1 MHEYRILFLVG
12 NDRPG
17 IVDELSA
24 FLYERS
30 ANIEES
36 RMAALGGKFAIITLF
51 SCTVEHLQKIQDD
64 LDKLGELGFEVSMH
78 KAADPEQ
85 IAKRPEI
92 PLKLEVV
99 SMDHPGIVQ
108 KVVHILHH
116 YGINI
121 NSLDTQVIRAP
132 LSGAPLF
139 DLKLEAGVPQ
149 GVTIARVKD
158 ELTKLATQEN
168 LDLIFTK

>member
-1 MHEYRILFLVG
+1 MKEYRILFLVG

-17 IVDELSA
+17 IVDDLSA
-24 FLYERS
+24 FLYQRN
-30 ANIEES
+30 ANIEDS
-36 RMAALGGKFAIITLF
+36 RMAALGGKFAIMTLF
-51 SCTVEHLQKIQDD
+51 SCSGEHLQKIQGD
-64 LDKLGELGFEVSMH
+64 LAILGDLGFEVSVH
-78 KAADPEQ
+78 EAADPEQ

-92 PLKLEVV
+92 PLKLEVI

-116 YGINI
+116 YGISI

-149 GVTIARVKD
+149 GVTIAKVKE
-158 ELTKLATQEN
+158 ELTALARKEN
-168 LDLIFTK
+168 LDLTFSK